1 MSIKIKYSD
10 YDSDCPKN
18 VVAMA
23 TDESQQNVI
32 KKHLWIDPLM
42 APLIRPL
49 AKQFPKWEFRG
60 YHLRGPNDSGHYW
73 PRRWSVYCGDEKLG
87 EIQRDTYG
95 DKPCYVISNHR
106 IEQKR
111 ERGSSDKTTKVDR
124 AKKLILKNFRPLD
137 LKERMEKS
145 WSRVMSQISSE
156 GYSATSQWTNN
167 FQKMCGFLSDH
178 ITENMDKYVALAIA
192 SGFAPE
198 DEKRLRETFE
208 TYKIHRSIDQCQQ
221 KDRGAVVLI
230 HGDTYAVEPEEGD
243 FCVYENA
250 TLPSLI
256 KRRVGMLK
264 LLGDGETLINVG
276 YRHSK
281 TEFYISLEEDNG
293 AV

>member
-1 MSIKIKYSD
+1 MSIKVKYSD

-23 TDESQQNVI
+23 IDEDHQNVI
-32 KKHLWIDPLM
+32 KEHLWIDPFM

-60 YHLRGPNDSGHYW
+60 YQLRGPNDSGHYW
-73 PRRWSVYCGDEKLG
+73 PRRWSIYFGDEKLG

-106 IEQKR
+106 IEAKR

-124 AKKLILKNFRPLD
+124 AKKLILKNFKPLD
-137 LKERMEKS
+137 LKERIDNS
-145 WSRVMSQISSE
+145 YYNVMSSVSNE
-156 GYSATSQWTNN
+156 NYGASNQWHRN
-167 FQKMCGFLSDH
+167 FQKLCGFLSDH
-178 ITENMDKYVALAIA
+178 IAENMDKYVAVASA
-192 SGFAPE
+192 SGFTPE
-198 DEKRLRETFE
+198 DAKVLRETFE
-208 TYKIHRSIDQCQQ
+208 THKIHRSIDQCHQ
-221 KDRGAVVLI
+221 KNQGAVVLI
-230 HGDTYAVEPEEGD
+230 HGDTYAVDPEEGD